1 MWVFKI
7 NSNTEI
13 ITNHHRHL
21 QNFLKATLRLS
32 QNHVPLLHEVVPVID
47 ILTKKLEK
55 TADNESLMPAV
66 RGGAKKGIAV
76 LNKYYAKTDES
87 IMYRIAISE
96 SVELF
101 SHILLN

>member
-1 MWVFKI
+1 
-7 NSNTEI
+7 
-13 ITNHHRHL
+13 
-21 QNFLKATLRLS
+21 
-32 QNHVPLLHEVVPVID
+32 
-47 ILTKKLEK
+47 
-55 TADNESLMPAV
+55 MPAV